1 VSSSAIP
8 QSPRP
13 RSWGCPTRT
22 GASASSPYVVA
33 RPGAEVDTEALDS
46 RCLDEIAR
54 YKRPREYRVVEELP
68 RNSAGK
74 VLKASSGA

>member
-1 VSSSAIP
+1 
-8 QSPRP
+8 
-13 RSWGCPTRT
+13 
-22 GASASSPYVVA
+22 VA
-33 RPGAEVDTEALDS
+33 RPGAEVDTGALDS

-74 VLKASSGA
+74 VLKAELRSMNSKEDQRVPH